1 MLVSANRQPVNFR
14 QMATVDDL
22 ELDVGDPLVLVS
34 AGAEGNARH
43 NVRVVGY
50 FAPRSILVTTP
61 RSGNG
66 PLLVKEGQVYEVRLK
81 VANRVVG
88 FSTHVVKANQ
98 APFPYLHLQ
107 FPSEM
112 EAVVSR
118 REPRVDVRQV
128 VAVRGAL
135 TGDSGVAA
143 LMCNLSVTGC
153 RLSSAAELA
162 PKGGPIELVGR
173 FRLVQGKREV
183 MLKGVVRNVSAGEG
197 PDGEKTWHH
206 GVEFVDNDDDTR
218 LTLQAI
224 LYDRLFNTD
233 NAA

>member
-1 MLVSANRQPVNFR
+1 
-14 QMATVDDL
+14 MATIDDL

-34 AGAEGNARH
+34 AGSEPNARH

-81 VANRVVG
+81 VANGLVG

-128 VAVRGAL
+128 VAARGSL
-135 TGDSGVAA
+135 TGDTGVAA
-143 LMCNLSVTGC
+143 VMCNLSVTGC
-153 RLSSAAELA
+153 RLAAAAELA
-162 PKGGPIELVGR
+162 PKGGPVELVGR
-173 FRLVQGKREV
+173 FKLDHGKREV
-183 MLKGVVRNVSAGEG
+183 MLKGVVRNISAGEG
-197 PDGEKTWHH
+197 TDGQKAWHH
-206 GVEFVDNDDDTR
+206 GVEFIDNDDDTR

-233 NAA
+233 SAA